1 MGSKTSGL
9 RLTRLGPAS
18 PWADHN
24 WPMAYL
30 AQHFSTELDE
40 KGAIRLPSH
49 DVLPRGAVV
58 QVT

>member
-1 MGSKTSGL
+1 
-9 RLTRLGPAS
+9 
-18 PWADHN
+18 
-24 WPMAYL
+24 MAYL